1 MRNIDRD
8 MERAATEAQATY
20 YQCAAPG
27 CTNGLRSDSQFYPA
41 CSQPCATMHGRT
53 KSATSLRSA
62 LSIMGDV
69 HMQQSIVDAS
79 WTTYK
84 TGGRHWVRFRLGVQR
99 RHPNQVVQGRFCRR
113 TRLPVLEDDAEQQ
126 LIDFAEWLGLSG
138 TAAPDTIEGYIS
150 AVKAL
155 HMIWCGH
162 PYAAMSPL
170 FFRLPKVIQGMKKSR
185 AAVKTPPMLGVTRDH
200 LITWFQQSGTVTDPI

>member
-1 MRNIDRD
+1 MCIHQNTVNPASFCSAHEHSCDDTMRNIDRD

-155 HMIWCGH
+155 HMIWCRSWWLWA
-162 PYAAMSPL
+162 PCC
-170 FFRLPKVIQGMKKSR
+170 R
-185 AAVKTPPMLGVTRDH
+185 GVRRGGGRR
-200 LITWFQQSGTVTDPI
+200 WVQS